1 MIPFPCKKYA
11 VIYADPPW
19 SYENKKT
26 GGSESSAACQ
36 KYDTMTLD
44 DICNLPVPSISSR
57 NCCLFMW
64 ATTPLLPE
72 AFQVMQAWGFK
83 YKTAIYWRKI
93 MSLGMG
99 YWFRGQVEVCL
110 FGIKG
115 NIPAFRCQK
124 PNFIQSCTGKHSE
137 KPKEFR
143 GLIDILAEKHKLSPK
158 IELFSRYKIE
168 GWDCW
173 GNQVPTSEQRLLR
186 QEEVVPA

>member
-1 MIPFPCKKYA
+1 LIPFPEKKYKI
-11 VIYADPPW
+11 IYADPPW
-19 SYENKKT
+19 EYENKKT
-26 GGSESSAACQ
+26 GGTSTWKGNSAANA
-36 KYDTMTLD
+36 KYDVMD
-44 DICNLPVPSISSR
+44 INDICNLPIQEISSR
-57 NCCLFMW
+57 NCCLFLW

-72 AFQVMQAWGFK
+72 AFEVMDSWGFK

-115 NIPAFRCQK
+115 TVPAFRCQK
-124 PNFIQSCTGKHSE
+124 PNFIQSRVGDHSR

-143 GLIDILAEKHKLSPK
+143 GLITQLAEQHNLNPK
-158 IELFSRYKIE
+158 IELFSREKIE

-173 GNQVPTSEQRLLR
+173 GNEIPTSEQRLL
-186 QEEVVPA
+186 